1 MVELIFYINSDYF
14 QYVDGDDVHTLLRIY
29 NQQTGGERHISDI
42 SYDFWDR
49 SNESMNRLIIPGQTV
64 TLSKEINGE
73 SIILLSY
80 NRPINIDKLI

>member
-14 QYVDGDDVHTLLRIY
+14 QYVDGDDVYSLLRIY
-29 NQQTGGERHISDI
+29 NQQTGGKRHIEDI

-49 SNESMNRLIIPGQTV
+49 SNESMNSLIIPGQTV

-80 NRPINIDKLI
+80 NRPI

>member
-14 QYVDGDDVHTLLRIY
+14 QYVDGDDVYSLLRIY
-29 NQQTGGERHISDI
+29 NQQTGGERDIKDI

-49 SNESMNRLIIPGQTV
+49 SNESMNSLIIPGQTV

-80 NRPINIDKLI
+80 NRPI

>member
-14 QYVDGDDVHTLLRIY
+14 QYVDGDDVYSLLRIY
-29 NQQTGGERHISDI
+29 NQQTGGKRHITDI

-49 SNESMNRLIIPGQTV
+49 SNESMNSLIIPGQTV

-80 NRPINIDKLI
+80 NRPI

>member
-14 QYVDGDDVHTLLRIY
+14 QYVDCDDVFSLLRIY
-29 NQQTGGERHISDI
+29 NQQTGGERHICDI

-64 TLSKEINGE
+64 TLSREINGE

-80 NRPINIDKLI
+80 NRPI

>member
-14 QYVDGDDVHTLLRIY
+14 QYVDGDDVYSLLRIY
-29 NQQTGGERHISDI
+29 NQQTGGERHIKDI

-80 NRPINIDKLI
+80 NRPIFIE